1 MGKKGRAALLAAV
14 CLLLTAC
21 GRGPGPEGKTET
33 APGTCRCLV
42 IGADRFVTERSMAP
56 CSANNAETMAALL
69 SACLPED
76 TRITRTVDG
85 PGSAE
90 ELENLLA
97 EAFGEAQE
105 GDTSFLYLSTHGLML
120 EGEDGSTAVLLLS
133 DGTREETLEADR
145 LRKMTDGIP
154 GKKVLILD
162 CCHAGAILEAFR
174 GPEWRV
180 LAGCGAEEDCFFRSA
195 GEDTGMGYFTGALE
209 NALRASDPSQ
219 IDPDGDGNVT
229 LGELGKRVRE
239 IYGVSGAVFY
249 PEGDE
254 SPLFRLP
261 AEPLPE
267 RLLGITF
274 ENRGET
280 DGQASL
286 GLRFRTE
293 TPVKVE
299 YRLVPAGE
307 NGWDFEGAAVLP
319 DRERTGLVRGLMS
332 PGEKERILR
341 VSREKTGG
349 TGRALLE
356 VVSMRGIHR
365 QVPVVEGTAVIGG
378 E

>member
-1 MGKKGRAALLAAV
+1 
-14 CLLLTAC
+14 
-21 GRGPGPEGKTET
+21 
-33 APGTCRCLV
+33 
-42 IGADRFVTERSMAP
+42 
-56 CSANNAETMAALL
+56 
-69 SACLPED
+69 
-76 TRITRTVDG
+76 
-85 PGSAE
+85 
-90 ELENLLA
+90 
-97 EAFGEAQE
+97 
-105 GDTSFLYLSTHGLML
+105 
-120 EGEDGSTAVLLLS
+120 
-133 DGTREETLEADR
+133 
-145 LRKMTDGIP
+145 
-154 GKKVLILD
+154 
-162 CCHAGAILEAFR
+162 
-174 GPEWRV
+174 
-180 LAGCGAEEDCFFRSA
+180 
-195 GEDTGMGYFTGALE
+195 MGYVTGALE

>member
-21 GRGPGPEGKTET
+21 GRGPAAVEKTET
-33 APGTCRCLV
+33 APGACRCLV

-56 CSANNAETMAALL
+56 CSANNVETMAALL

-133 DGTREETLEADR
+133 DGTREETLEAGR

-209 NALRASDPSQ
+209 SALRASEPGQ
-219 IDPDGDGNVT
+219 IDPDGDGSVT
-229 LGELGKRVRE
+229 LGELAGRVRE

-267 RLLGITF
+267 RLRGIAF